1 MYFNMQ
7 IFNYYMGRHNEV
19 FRSLRLFVEKQ
30 CIRRLQMQMGLDVLP
45 SQILGMALLV
55 GDAIFPE

>member
-1 MYFNMQ
+1 MQ